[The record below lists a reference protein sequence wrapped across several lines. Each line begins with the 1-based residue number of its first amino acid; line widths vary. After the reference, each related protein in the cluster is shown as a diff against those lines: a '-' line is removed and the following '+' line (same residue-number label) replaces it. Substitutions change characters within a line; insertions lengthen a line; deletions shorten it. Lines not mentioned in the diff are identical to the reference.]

1 MVTTGNEIAT
11 INPIFVAGPDRSGTS
26 LIYAILSSHPD
37 ISMVRRTNMFRYFY
51 GQYGD
56 LANEDNFERC
66 LNTMLSYKRLV
77 HLHPDPQRI
86 RREFRQGEPTYGR
99 LFALFHA
106 HNAERIGKTRWGD
119 KSLHTEC
126 FADNVFTAFPNAR
139 ILHMVRDPRDRY
151 ASVLKRY
158 ATNRG
163 MVGKATGKW
172 LYSVVYGFHNVEKF
186 PNKYML
192 VKYEELTLEPDKM
205 VRKICDFL
213 EVDFMPEMLS
223 MSGAPDHNER
233 GGNSSF
239 QRFNPG
245 EISTSPV
252 GRYRKVLTQQD
263 IAFMQAYSGRYMSE
277 LGYEIDTTIAPWYR
291 WPAQQIIQYPI
302 NLVRM
307 TGWTASEYLKRKR
320 GEKLPAYR
328 IIKPSS
334 SPVTENPPEKNMI

>member
-1 MVTTGNEIAT
+1 MVTAVNGIEKIS
-11 INPIFVAGPDRSGTS
+11 PIFVAGPDRSGTS

-51 GQYGD
+51 ERYGN
-56 LANEDNFERC
+56 LAEPDNFERC
-66 LNTMLSYKRLV
+66 LSTMLSYKRLI

-86 RREFRQGEPTYGR
+86 RDEFRQGEPTYGR

-106 HNAERIGKTRWGD
+106 HNAERVGKTRWGD

-126 FADNVFTAFPNAR
+126 FADGVFTAFPNAR

-163 MVGKATGKW
+163 RVGKATGKW
-172 LYSVVYGFHNVEKF
+172 LYSVVYGSRNLKKF
-186 PNKYML
+186 PDKYML
-192 VKYEELTLEPDKM
+192 VRYEDLTLEPEKM
-205 VRKICDFL
+205 VRKICEFI
-213 EVDFMPEMLS
+213 EVDFLPEMLS
-223 MSGAPDHNER
+223 MSGAPDHNEK

-252 GRYRKVLTQQD
+252 GRYRKVLSQQD
-263 IAFMQAYSGRYMSE
+263 IAFMQTYSGRYMRE
-277 LGYEIDTTIAPWYR
+277 LGYEIDTSVVPWYR
-291 WPAQQIIQYPI
+291 WPVRQIIEYPV
-302 NLVRM
+302 NLGRM
-307 TGWTASEYLKRKR
+307 TGWTASEYMRRKR

-328 IIKPSS
+328 MIKNPSS
-334 SPVTENPPEKNMI
+334 HTIEVAIDKKL